1 MINISVD
8 AVRYRTKVA
17 LHKTTLSLPDGVC
30 ALIGANGAGKTTL
43 MTSLVGLKGRRADI
57 VDNDAPIARHDI
69 GWLPQEHGFPP
80 AMKVEA
86 MLHYAGWLKGIKD
99 DADRQRRVDQAIS
112 DFGLDEWRTH
122 RISQLS
128 GGTKHRVGAA
138 SVTLSGPRLLLL
150 DEPTAGLDPLE
161 CARLHESIL
170 RMANDRVIMISSHL
184 IEDIETMANWIVV
197 LNKGH
202 KVYEGAATDID
213 RPNGSFRDGVLQ
225 LMSVA
230 HD

>member
-1 MINISVD
+1 MISISAD
-8 AVRYRTKVA
+8 AVRYRKKVA

-43 MTSLVGLKGRRADI
+43 MNSLVGLKGHSEI
-57 VDNDAPIARHDI
+57 IDNDTQVARHQI

-80 AMKVEA
+80 GMKVEA

-99 DADRQRRVDQAIS
+99 DADRQRRVDQAIN

-161 CARLHESIL
+161 RARLHESIL
-170 RMANDRVIMISSHL
+170 RMTEDRVIMISSHL

-197 LNKGH
+197 LSKGR
-202 KVYEGAATDID
+202 KIYEGAASEID
-213 RPNGSFRDGVLQ
+213 RPNGSFRDGILQ
-225 LMSVA
+225 LISIS